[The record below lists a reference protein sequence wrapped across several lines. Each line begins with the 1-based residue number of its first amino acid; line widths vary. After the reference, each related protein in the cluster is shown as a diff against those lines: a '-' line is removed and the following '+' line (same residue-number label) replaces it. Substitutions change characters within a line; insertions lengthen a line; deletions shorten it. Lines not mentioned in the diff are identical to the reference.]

1 MVYKQVKQPEMEQTE
16 NKDLLVGVAC
26 IDPPRGAEIE
36 SRNLEV
42 GYDDGQ
48 VVQFGD
54 TVTYSCRLI

>member
-1 MVYKQVKQPEMEQTE
+1 MEQPE
-16 NKDLLVGVAC
+16 NKDLLAGVAC
-26 IDPPRGAEIE
+26 IDPPRGAEVE